1 MGFKRGYVLSWH
13 EILSA
18 DFRLNFPA
26 FDQLCSSFIRTPVSL
41 ITPFRLSF
49 HSNAC
54 ESDNTLPLEL
64 LLVRRTTQEQ
74 PCYYFCIFCLSP
86 YSAIKQV
93 SA

>member
-1 MGFKRGYVLSWH
+1 MGFKSYVLSWH

-26 FDQLCSSFIRTPVSL
+26 FDQLCSSFIRTPFSL
-41 ITPFRLSF
+41 ITAFRLSWCWF
-49 HSNAC
+49 
-54 ESDNTLPLEL
+54 
-64 LLVRRTTQEQ
+64 VTQEQ

>member
-1 MGFKRGYVLSWH
+1 MGFKRGYMLSWH

-18 DFRLNFPA
+18 HFQLNFPA
-26 FDQLCSSFIRTPVSL
+26 LDQLCSSFIRTPLSL
-41 ITPFRLSF
+41 ITYFFEP
-49 HSNAC
+49 
-54 ESDNTLPLEL
+54 

-74 PCYYFCIFCLSP
+74 PCYYFCIFYLSP

>member
-26 FDQLCSSFIRTPVSL
+26 FDQLCSWIK
-41 ITPFRLSF
+41 F
-49 HSNAC
+49 HSNAF

-74 PCYYFCIFCLSP
+74 PCYFFCIFCLSP

-93 SA
+93 SG

>member
-1 MGFKRGYVLSWH
+1 MGFKRGYMLSWH

-26 FDQLCSSFIRTPVSL
+26 FDQLCSSFIRTPLSL
-41 ITPFRLSF
+41 IL
-49 HSNAC
+49 
-54 ESDNTLPLEL
+54 NTLPLEL
-64 LLVRRTTQEQ
+64 LLVRTTTQEQ